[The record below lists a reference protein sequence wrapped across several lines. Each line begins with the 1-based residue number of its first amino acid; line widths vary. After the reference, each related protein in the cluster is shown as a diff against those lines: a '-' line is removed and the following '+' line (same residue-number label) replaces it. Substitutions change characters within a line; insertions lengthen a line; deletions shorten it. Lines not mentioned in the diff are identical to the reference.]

1 MFALSNNFSKLNKE
15 RLYVKNLRIADVANL
30 YFPVKNPEKKES
42 YAKCPFCHHKMGT
55 FYLYNDTNLFKCFAC
70 DAQGDIIEIVSKLF
84 NLKFVVALDKIYSD
98 VTNKYG
104 RSLDNVVTNNNNINL
119 KSNREQKVHPSFTDL
134 AIRIFLKSVKLNP
147 KDRDYLMT
155 NRHLTNDE
163 INQLGFFTMPQNSDE
178 FLERLEKETIK
189 AGYITNIFQFMPG
202 MYTTAKLKTNQ
213 KSINGDPIYKYTF
226 KYTKGIGIP
235 AKNSK
240 GYYTGIQVK
249 VDQKFYQNKLAKYLW
264 FSSKE
269 SVIPKYAFNGT
280 PSGTPIATFIN
291 DQSQVLDITEG
302 FFKGYT
308 IFKKTGNSVFAL
320 SGVNATS
327 QLDTELKG
335 LQYILANQKKSIKK
349 VNLLFDSDLAV
360 NVNVLKALS
369 KLAVKLNKKL
379 KVMPNIIL
387 WNMNYGKG
395 IDDLLNNYPNFTNF
409 KTPNAKI
416 FIEKLRI
423 YKNNI
428 YQSDYSDNNSV
439 KIKDNL
445 KFNAIF
451 NL

>member
-1 MFALSNNFSKLNKE
+1 MKNNFSKLNKE
-15 RLYVKNLRIADVANL
+15 KLYVKKLRIADVANL
-30 YFPVKNPEKKES
+30 YFPVKNPDKKES
-42 YAKCPFCHHKMGT
+42 FAQCPFCHHKMGT
-55 FYLYNDTNLFKCFAC
+55 FYLYNDSNLFKCFAC
-70 DAQGDIIEIVSKLF
+70 GAQGDIIEIVSKLF
-84 NLKFVVALDKIYSD
+84 NLKFDVALNKIYSD
-98 VTNKYG
+98 VTHKHC
-104 RSLDNVVTNNNNINL
+104 RILSNVVKNSNNINL
-119 KSNREQKVHPSFTDL
+119 KPNREQKVNPAFTDL
-134 AIRIFLKSVKLNP
+134 AIRIFLKSVKLST
-147 KDRDYLMT
+147 KDRNYLMEK
-155 NRHLTNDE
+155 RHLTNDE
-163 INQLGFFTMPQNSDE
+163 INQLGFFTMPKNSDK
-178 FLERLEKETIK
+178 FLKKLEKETIK
-189 AGYITNIFQFMPG
+189 AGFITNIFQFMPG

-213 KSINGDPIYKYTF
+213 ISISGDPIYKYTF

-235 AKNSK
+235 AKNAK
-240 GYYTGIQVK
+240 GYYSGIQIM
-249 VDQKFYQNKLAKYLW
+249 VDQKFYRNKLAKYLW

-320 SGVNATS
+320 SGVNAIS
-327 QLDTELKG
+327 QLDTELKD
-335 LQYILANQKKSIKK
+335 LKYILYNRKKSIKR
-349 VNLLFDSDLAV
+349 VNLIFDSDLAV
-360 NVNVLKALS
+360 NVNVLRALS
-369 KLAVKLNKKL
+369 KLAVKLDEKL

-395 IDDLLNNYPNFTNF
+395 IDDLLNNYPHFNDF
-409 KTPNAKI
+409 KTTNAKI

-428 YQSDYSDNNSV
+428 YQSDYLDNNSV
-439 KIKDNL
+439 KIKNNL